1 MKLLNMLL
9 LTGALGTFCADE
21 TPSKLHFPEPPRTS
35 NHLFYIQR
43 SNNINTVMYEA
54 NVGSDKKLDD
64 ESPMNVYWIRYADR
78 GQREDLSTLQWQ
90 LAYGYKH
97 HSTPSANTYEISLNA
112 FKKRQIWVTY
122 QENKPVAMTHINGRK
137 ALLQKV
143 FVQLANNAFIPKVK
157 YVELFGVESDNR
169 TKAYERI
176 DIQ

>member
-1 MKLLNMLL
+1 MKLLSMLL
-9 LTGALGTFCADE
+9 VTGALGTFCADE

-54 NVGSDKKLDD
+54 NVGSDKKLND

-137 ALLQKV
+137 VLLQKV

-157 YVELFGVESDNR
+157 YVELFGVENDNR